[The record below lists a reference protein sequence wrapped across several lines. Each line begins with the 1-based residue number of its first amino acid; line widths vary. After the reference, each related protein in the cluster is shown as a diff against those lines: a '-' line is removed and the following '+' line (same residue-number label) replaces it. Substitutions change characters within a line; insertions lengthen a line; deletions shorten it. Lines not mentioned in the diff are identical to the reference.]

1 MKCVVWVEGDK
12 QVCIISLYPLD
23 YPTQE
28 REKSCQELAASA
40 VRSILDKAF
49 CFPVSSGKRK
59 KVILQNYQEIQ
70 EKMKCFLLHQQSYS
84 LLFLEHKD

>member
-1 MKCVVWVEGDK
+1 MKCMVWVDGDK

-59 KVILQNYQEIQ
+59 KVILQNCREIQ
-70 EKMKCFLLHQQSYS
+70 VKMKYAPLHQQ
-84 LLFLEHKD
+84 L

>member
-49 CFPVSSGKRK
+49 CFLVSSVKRI
-59 KVILQNYQEIQ
+59 KVNSQNYQEI
-70 EKMKCFLLHQQSYS
+70 
-84 LLFLEHKD
+84 